1 MRKPALHKGKTHEVR
16 LVSRYDVGHSGC
28 FAFSVLN
35 GCFWAVGK
43 VAKPLRKQENEF
55 HTLGPGLPP
64 NSKVLKPYYIFIYT
78 YTHIAILFLSSPTCQ
93 VRVSRFYV
101 SMSCSFIVCSRSPRS
116 RQRECQ
122 NKFQIECQSK
132 CQIEC
137 QMQWQIESRNVIV
150 DKIRIYIYIYVI
162 WWGSQEISRNKAIE

>member
-64 NSKVLKPYYIFIYT
+64 NSKVLKPY
-78 YTHIAILFLSSPTCQ
+78 HIS
-93 VRVSRFYV
+93 
-101 SMSCSFIVCSRSPRS
+101 
-116 RQRECQ
+116 
-122 NKFQIECQSK
+122 
-132 CQIEC
+132 
-137 QMQWQIESRNVIV
+137 
-150 DKIRIYIYIYVI
+150 IYIHIHTLLYCFCLPPP
-162 WWGSQEISRNKAIE
+162 SL